1 MKSVC
6 FSEQVETPS
15 TMLVQPLPEL
25 AASFQQFPTFSRR
38 LQFASIFEQTSSS
51 LEERSRKER
60 EEREEIRSGVIEV
73 IEGSD
78 KLLG

>member
-25 AASFQQFPTFSRR
+25 AASFQLFPTFSRR

-60 EEREEIRSGVIEV
+60 EEIRSGVIEV